1 MAVSDV
7 EYTVRVLSCMCNSV
21 VEFEDGSYS
30 KDQERFNLEDLLRTM
45 KRRKQG
51 IDKSKLRTLLSNLV
65 IKDFLR
71 IIEGKKQFK
80 PQSKG
85 EYEVTNEG
93 KAWLMEY
100 QKMINPISGIK
111 KEND

>member
-1 MAVSDV
+1 MNDNVIIFA
-7 EYTVRVLSCMCNSV
+7 
-21 VEFEDGSYS
+21 DGTFKHHS
-30 KDQERFNLEDLLRTM
+30 EWFNLEDLLRTM
-45 KRRKQG
+45 KHRKQG
-51 IDKSKLRTLLSNLV
+51 IDKSKLRTMLSNLV
-65 IKDFLR
+65 IKDLLR

-93 KAWLMEY
+93 KGWLTKYLEMSY
-100 QKMINPISGIK
+100 HISGIK

>member
-1 MAVSDV
+1 M
-7 EYTVRVLSCMCNSV
+7 

-30 KDQERFNLEDLLRTM
+30 KNHERFNLEDLLRTM

-71 IIEGKKQFK
+71 IIEGKKQLK

-93 KAWLMEY
+93 KGWLTKYLEMSY
-100 QKMINPISGIK
+100 HISGIK

>member
-1 MAVSDV
+1 M
-7 EYTVRVLSCMCNSV
+7 EYTARVLSCMCNSI
-21 VEFEDGSYS
+21 VEFEDGTFG

-45 KRRKQG
+45 KHNKQG

-65 IKDFLR
+65 IKDLLR
-71 IIEGKKQFK
+71 VTEGKKQSK

-85 EYEVTNEG
+85 EYEVTKEG
-93 KAWLMEY
+93 RGFLTKYLEMRY
-100 QKMINPISGIK
+100 QISGIK